1 MGFESSEYESMKQ
14 FYDQELKKTDPKQVI
29 RMINMMFKDIRN
41 PKLKKY
47 FIDALSKHVSVDDL
61 MSVENFRLQVSY
73 ESGLPSLQGE

>member
-1 MGFESSEYESMKQ
+1 
-14 FYDQELKKTDPKQVI
+14 
-29 RMINMMFKDIRN
+29 MINMMFKDIRN